1 MALSCQL
8 QKEDIMKKL
17 TEVES
22 ENTSLSSQEN
32 MSIRGQS
39 ARHIVMQKLMRDE
52 SSPVIVLKNM
62 VTPEDVDETLQV
74 NYVILVIWIIM

>member
-74 NYVILVIWIIM
+74 NYVILVI

>member
-1 MALSCQL
+1 
-8 QKEDIMKKL
+8 MKKL
-17 TEVES
+17 AEVEV
-22 ENTSLSSQEN
+22 ENTSHSSQEN

-62 VTPEDVDETLQV
+62 VTPEDVDDSLQV
-74 NYVILVIWIIM
+74 NKTSILI